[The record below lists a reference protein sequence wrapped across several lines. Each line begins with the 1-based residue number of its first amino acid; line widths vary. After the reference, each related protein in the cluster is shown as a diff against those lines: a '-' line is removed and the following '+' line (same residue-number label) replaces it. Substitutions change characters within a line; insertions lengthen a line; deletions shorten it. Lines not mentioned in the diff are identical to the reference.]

1 MKLRTLNE
9 LHRDPAAGE
18 EMKPKILI
26 GVSVIIAALIYLMVT
41 SFKESSVYYLT
52 VSEIREKAATIKG
65 EGLRVSG
72 YVDPASIRWDAQ
84 KIEVRFTMIEGPDSL
99 HVYYKGV
106 MPDQLADA
114 QGVLAEGKMLA
125 DGTFAAT
132 RLMLKC
138 PSKYEAR
145 LEEDKTAR
153 TR

>member
-1 MKLRTLNE
+1 
-9 LHRDPAAGE
+9 
-18 EMKPKILI
+18 MKPKIVI
-26 GVSVIIAALIYLMVT
+26 GVTVIIAALIYLMVT

-52 VSEIREKAATIKG
+52 VSEIRDQSAKVKG

-72 YVDPASIRWDAQ
+72 YVDPASIRWDAD
-84 KIEVRFTMIEGPDSL
+84 KIEVRFTLVEGPDSL
-99 HVYYKGV
+99 PVYYKGV

-114 QGVLAEGKMLA
+114 QGVLAEGQLLE
-125 DGTFAAT
+125 DGTFTAT

-153 TR
+153 AQ